1 MTEREVQAGDAV
13 PSGMWIV
20 AQAGTPP
27 AGEPIP
33 VGVPQASGTT
43 PVQGASG
50 GPAGAPLPR
59 SAPPGADFM
68 WIIMAVL
75 LVMTVMT
82 VLTGRKEKKRRAEL
96 LNSMKKSDKVITAG
110 GIIGVVT
117 DMSDDEVVLR
127 LEEGKVRVSK
137 ASIQQVLKASL
148 TPAGKPETA

>member
-1 MTEREVQAGDAV
+1 MTEREVQAQDAV

-33 VGVPQASGTT
+33 VGIPQAGGTT
-43 PVQGASG
+43 PIQGAPG
-50 GPAGAPLPR
+50 GPAAPR
-59 SAPPGADFM
+59 SAPPGSDFM

-110 GIIGVVT
+110 GMIGVIT

-148 TPAGKPETA
+148 APAGKPETA